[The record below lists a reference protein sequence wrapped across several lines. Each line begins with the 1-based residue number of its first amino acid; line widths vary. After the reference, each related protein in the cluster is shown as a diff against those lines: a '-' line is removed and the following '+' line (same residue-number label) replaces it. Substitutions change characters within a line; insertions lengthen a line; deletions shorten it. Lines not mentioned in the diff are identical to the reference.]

1 MARKASPHVSS
12 NTLDD
17 YIEDR
22 AARDQEFAQVFA
34 REFDRRKI
42 ATAVRA
48 ARKFRHLT
56 QAQLAQRAK
65 LKQPQ
70 VARVE
75 SASATPSLETLHS
88 LARALGCDLRL
99 ELVPRGS

>member
-1 MARKASPHVSS
+1 MPRKAQPHVSTD
-12 NTLDD
+12 TLDD
-17 YIEDR
+17 YIKDR
-22 AARDQEFAQVFA
+22 AARDPEFAQVFA

-42 ATAVRA
+42 ATAIRA
-48 ARKFRHLT
+48 ARKYRHLT

-65 LKQPQ
+65 LKQPH

-75 SASATPSLETLHS
+75 SATATPSFETLHS

-99 ELVPRGS
+99 ELVPHGS